1 ATVGEAALAQEES
14 NLLEERNL
22 VEVEFQGAQLQR
34 EEAEQEALSTH
45 WEFED
50 CGRQLD
56 EAEREQWALSADQRL
71 LEEIEAQVEPIR
83 RRLAER
89 EHGLQEE
96 EEELRACEADCDE
109 REART
114 LPEYQHS
121 VQSLLAAESRQR
133 ELQSREEE
141 SSEQQQRLLQRQRHF
156 GGEEIRLSGIEGA
169 LQRQSSLL
177 GGTASSLTESI
188 EDMRRKLARLR
199 GSESDWAERERLQQ
213 LEVQLLE
220 AQLLREPR
228 ADLEA
233 ACVLMS

>member
-1 ATVGEAALAQEES
+1 MSVK
-14 NLLEERNL
+14 LLSKSFGANSAGHRHA
-22 VEVEFQGAQLQR
+22 EVN
-34 EEAEQEALSTH
+34 AEGQSSFADEPLFCVTAHVHHLDPNYLSHVRCT
-45 WEFED
+45 D
-50 CGRQLD
+50 ML
-56 EAEREQWALSADQRL
+56 
-71 LEEIEAQVEPIR
+71 
-83 RRLAER
+83 
-89 EHGLQEE
+89 
-96 EEELRACEADCDE
+96 CEAGVAFVMV
-109 REART
+109 ARLT
-114 LPEYQHS
+114 YSRSHDRYQHS